1 MYILTCYK
9 KMLLNLCA
17 SNQNT
22 CFVVRCR
29 VGGGVNSCGKLEKYS
44 NNNVD
49 TVFGRQTPYS
59 PLSQRKLSLLTCFW
73 EYNGFPNISF
83 ILTLTSTSTP
93 SITTS
98 HKNDNDH
105 AALYS
110 FILLLFFFYSGRW
123 GGVN

>member
-1 MYILTCYK
+1 
-9 KMLLNLCA
+9 MLLNLCA

-59 PLSQRKLSLLTCFW
+59 PLSQRKLGLLTCFF

-83 ILTLTSTSTP
+83 ILTLTSTSTL

-105 AALYS
+105 DAPL
-110 FILLLFFFYSGRW
+110 
-123 GGVN
+123 